1 MTLKFHQFYSPKN
14 TRRDTHKTQQPFYQL
29 ETAKNYLSQPKIL
42 KKNRKAGEK
51 IFEFF

>member
-14 TRRDTHKTQQPFYQL
+14 TRRDTHKTQQPISP
-29 ETAKNYLSQPKIL
+29 TGNSKKLSFSTENL
-42 KKNRKAGEK
+42 SKNRKAEEK